1 MFSLS
6 SGPRWPLAAW
16 VLLLSGI
23 SEARVLDLDSTVITA
38 TSTER
43 SLKDTPA
50 SVTVITR
57 EDLATRPVQD
67 LVDAL
72 RGTPGLQFS
81 GIGLGRRGISVRGM
95 DAKHTLF
102 LVNGQ
107 RISNSASAI
116 AHADFDLSWVPVEAI
131 ERIEVVRGPMSSLYG
146 SEALGGVI
154 NVITRKATDEWKGS
168 ALINGGVVD
177 NSQGGDTHQLAGY
190 LGGPLIP
197 GVLGLSLN
205 GESRRRQE
213 TSDRRDSALSELE
226 GRSVDSGSAT
236 LSWTPDEAQRIDL
249 TTGRG
254 LEKRWRNNRSA
265 GRQPV
270 EYESKDRIEREN
282 FSLAHT
288 GHWSWGDSSL
298 RVYRNRLERDN
309 RYTNGQVPSNPWQR
323 MTDDVA
329 DGSISMPV
337 GGMHLFTVGGEWRRE
352 QLEDNSVAGGDAE
365 AIHRAAFFQDEIQF
379 QDDWSLVLGSRF
391 DHHENYGWQKS
402 PRAYLVH
409 QVNEAL
415 TLRGG
420 VGRGFNAPTLKELSP
435 GYSAV
440 GGGGMFTI
448 TGNPDLDPEIN
459 TTYEFGG
466 DYAGDGWSLSAG
478 VFQNNVKGLIQTI
491 CVQACGQ
498 RGREMREYENVD
510 KARIRG
516 LELGAEIDL
525 PADLHWGA
533 NYTYLDAIDRSA
545 DRRLAGRSRHLAN
558 THVSWKPTERFTAQ
572 VRNEY
577 VGSQI
582 GYSRDSEYSLPA
594 YSLWHLELTQ
604 QLTDELSVR
613 GGIQNIGDV
622 RLADEDALF
631 NYPEPGRTFHVGLS
645 LSF

>member
-1 MFSLS
+1 MLS
-6 SGPRWPLAAW
+6 FTSCSRAPLAAC
-16 VLLLSGI
+16 VLLLPNI
-23 SEARVLDLDSTVITA
+23 SDARVLDLQSTVVTA

-43 SLKDTPA
+43 ALQDTPA

-57 EDLATRPVQD
+57 EELANRPVQD
-67 LVDAL
+67 LIDAL

-95 DAKHTLF
+95 EAKHTLL

-116 AHADFDLSWVPVEAI
+116 AHADFDLGWVPVEAI

-146 SEALGGVI
+146 SEALGGVV

-168 ALINGGVVD
+168 AQVNGGVPD
-177 NSQGGDTHQLAGY
+177 NSRGGETQQLAGY
-190 LGGPLIP
+190 IGGPLLP

-205 GESRRRQE
+205 GETRKRQE
-213 TSDRRDSALSELE
+213 TSDRRDSAISELE

-249 TTGRG
+249 SMGRG
-254 LEKRWRNNRSA
+254 LEKRWRNTRSA
-265 GRQPV
+265 GRNPV
-270 EYESKDRIEREN
+270 EYESSDRIEREN
-282 FSLAHT
+282 WSLAHS
-288 GHWSWGDSSL
+288 GNWSWGSSSL
-298 RVYRNRLERDN
+298 RLYRNRLERDN
-309 RYTNGQVPSNPWQR
+309 RYTHGQKPSNPWQR

-329 DGSISMPV
+329 DGSVSLPV
-337 GGMHLFTVGGEWRRE
+337 GEQHLFTLGGEWRKE
-352 QLEDNSVAGGDAE
+352 YLEDNSIAGGDAE
-365 AIHRAAFFQDEIQF
+365 AVHRAAFLQDEIQLLE
-379 QDDWSLVLGSRF
+379 DWSLVLGSRF

-466 DYAGDGWSLSAG
+466 DYAGNGWSLSAG
-478 VFQNNVKGLIQTI
+478 VFQNNVKGLIQTL
-491 CVQACGQ
+491 CVAACGQ
-498 RGREMREYENVD
+498 RGREIRAYENVN

-516 LELGAEIDL
+516 MELGAEIDL

-533 NYTYLDAIDRSA
+533 NYTYLDAIDLSA

-572 VRNEY
+572 IRGEY

-582 GYSRDSEYSLPA
+582 GYNRDAEYDLPS
-594 YSLWHLELTQ
+594 YSLWHLELVQKLTQ
-604 QLTDELSVR
+604 ELSVR
-613 GGIQNIGDV
+613 GGVQNIGDV

-631 NYPEPGRTFHVGLS
+631 NYPEPGRTFFVGLNV
-645 LSF
+645 SF